1 MTAIKKN
8 LGNFAAIIGLVLI
21 AAGVSVY
28 ILGQQRMRFPFVQA
42 KPYQLKAEF
51 STAQAVVAGQGQ
63 TVRVSGVR
71 IGDIGGV
78 DLKNGHAVIKMDLDP
93 EYKDL
98 VHTNATALLRP
109 KTGLKDMFIDLQP
122 GGGDAPVA
130 KRGFTIPISATQPDV
145 NPDEVLSVLDTDTRE
160 YLQLLVNGL
169 GQGLKGR
176 GGDLRDLLAR
186 FEPNHRDLALV
197 NGQVATRRKQL
208 RHLVSSLNI
217 LSTELAK
224 HDDDL
229 ARLVNSSSAVFDS
242 FAKEQA
248 NVSSAV
254 HELPSTLSQTT
265 DTLNRVDTFAELL
278 GPTTEKLRPA
288 ARALAPANEAVR
300 PFAKEATPQ
309 LRKSIRPFVRESR
322 PLVRDLKP
330 VSVRAAVA
338 APSLTQVFMRFNHFL
353 NLLGYNP
360 GGKEGPDK
368 AARQEGYLFWLAW
381 LNHSATSLFS
391 NSDANGVF
399 RPVTIAAPCATLAQ
413 VLQAQPSLEFTS
425 VLTPL
430 LTDSKACNGGSNGGN
445 GPQLP
450 DIPKLPVSGKKLKGH
465 RN

>member
-1 MTAIKKN
+1 VTAIKKN
-8 LGNFAAIIGLVLI
+8 LGNFAAIVGLVLI

-28 ILGQQRMRFPFVQA
+28 ILGQQRMRFPFVQP

-78 DLKNGHAVIKMDLDP
+78 DLKNGHAVIKMDIDP

-186 FEPNHRDLALV
+186 FEPTHRDLARV
-197 NGQVATRRKQL
+197 NGEVATRRKQL

-330 VSVRAAVA
+330 VSTRAAAA
-338 APSLTQVFMRFNHFL
+338 APNLTQVFLRFNHFL

-368 AARQEGYLFWLAW
+368 ATRQEGYLFWLAW
-381 LNHSATSLFS
+381 LNHSATALFS

>member
-1 MTAIKKN
+1 M
-8 LGNFAAIIGLVLI
+8 
-21 AAGVSVY
+21 
-28 ILGQQRMRFPFVQA
+28 
-42 KPYQLKAEF
+42 
-51 STAQAVVAGQGQ
+51 
-63 TVRVSGVR
+63 
-71 IGDIGGV
+71 
-78 DLKNGHAVIKMDLDP
+78 
-93 EYKDL
+93 
-98 VHTNATALLRP
+98 
-109 KTGLKDMFIDLQP
+109 
-122 GGGDAPVA
+122 
-130 KRGFTIPISATQPDV
+130 
-145 NPDEVLSVLDTDTRE
+145 
-160 YLQLLVNGL
+160 
-169 GQGLKGR
+169 
-176 GGDLRDLLAR
+176 
-186 FEPNHRDLALV
+186 
-197 NGQVATRRKQL
+197 
-208 RHLVSSLNI
+208 
-217 LSTELAK
+217 
-224 HDDDL
+224 
-229 ARLVNSSSAVFDS
+229 
-242 FAKEQA
+242 
-248 NVSSAV
+248 

-330 VSVRAAVA
+330 VSTRAAAA
-338 APSLTQVFMRFNHFL
+338 APNLTQVFLRFNHFL

-381 LNHSATSLFS
+381 LNHSATALFS

-450 DIPKLPVSGKKLKGH
+450 DIPKLPVSGKKLLKGH

>member
-28 ILGQQRMRFPFVQA
+28 ILGQQRMRFPFVQP

-130 KRGFTIPISATQPDV
+130 KRGLTIPISATQPDV

-160 YLQLLVNGL
+160 YLQLMVNGL

-186 FEPNHRDLALV
+186 FEPTHRDLARV
-197 NGQVATRRKQL
+197 NGAVATRRKQL

-254 HELPSTLSQTT
+254 HELPSTLQQTT

-330 VSVRAAVA
+330 VSTRAAAA
-338 APSLTQVFMRFNHFL
+338 APNLTQVFLRFNHFL

-360 GGKEGPDK
+360 NGREGPGN

-381 LNHSATSLFS
+381 LNHSATALFS

-430 LTDSKACNGGSNGGN
+430 LTDSKACNGGGDGGN

>member
-1 MTAIKKN
+1 VTAIKKN

-28 ILGQQRMRFPFVQA
+28 ILSEQRLRFPFVQP

-78 DLKNGHAVIKMDLDP
+78 DLKDGHAVIKMDLDP

-169 GQGLKGR
+169 GHGLQGR

-186 FEPNHRDLALV
+186 FEPTHRDLARV
-197 NGQVATRRKQL
+197 NGAVATRRKQL
-208 RHLVSSLNI
+208 RHLVSSLNV

-322 PLVRDLKP
+322 PLVRDLRP
-330 VSVRAAVA
+330 VSTRAAAA
-338 APSLTQVFMRFNHFL
+338 APNLTQVFLRFNHFL

-368 AARQEGYLFWLAW
+368 ATRQEGYLFWLAW
-381 LNHSATSLFS
+381 LNHSATALFS

-413 VLQAQPSLEFTS
+413 VLQAQPALEFTS

-450 DIPKLPVSGKKLKGH
+450 DIPQLPVSGKKLKGH

>member
-1 MTAIKKN
+1 VTAIKKN

-28 ILGQQRMRFPFVQA
+28 ILHNQRMRFPFVQA

-78 DLKNGHAVIKMDLDP
+78 DLKDGHAVIKMDLDP

-98 VHTNATALLRP
+98 VHTNASALLRP

-130 KRGFTIPISATQPDV
+130 KRGFTIPIRATQPDV
-145 NPDEVLSVLDTDTRE
+145 NPDEILSVLDTDTRQ

-169 GQGLKGR
+169 GQGLNGR

-186 FEPNHRDLALV
+186 FEPTHRDLARV
-197 NGQVATRRKQL
+197 NGAVATRRKQL

-322 PLVRDLKP
+322 PLVRDLRP
-330 VSVRAAVA
+330 VSTRAAAA
-338 APSLTQVFMRFNHFL
+338 APNLTQVFLRFNHFL

-360 GGKEGPDK
+360 GGKEDPSK

-381 LNHSATSLFS
+381 LNHSATALFS

-430 LTDSKACNGGSNGGN
+430 LTDSQACNGGTNGGN

>member
-1 MTAIKKN
+1 M
-8 LGNFAAIIGLVLI
+8 
-21 AAGVSVY
+21 
-28 ILGQQRMRFPFVQA
+28 
-42 KPYQLKAEF
+42 
-51 STAQAVVAGQGQ
+51 
-63 TVRVSGVR
+63 
-71 IGDIGGV
+71 
-78 DLKNGHAVIKMDLDP
+78 
-93 EYKDL
+93 
-98 VHTNATALLRP
+98 
-109 KTGLKDMFIDLQP
+109 
-122 GGGDAPVA
+122 
-130 KRGFTIPISATQPDV
+130 
-145 NPDEVLSVLDTDTRE
+145 
-160 YLQLLVNGL
+160 
-169 GQGLKGR
+169 
-176 GGDLRDLLAR
+176 
-186 FEPNHRDLALV
+186 
-197 NGQVATRRKQL
+197 
-208 RHLVSSLNI
+208 
-217 LSTELAK
+217 
-224 HDDDL
+224 
-229 ARLVNSSSAVFDS
+229 
-242 FAKEQA
+242 
-248 NVSSAV
+248 

-330 VSVRAAVA
+330 VSTRAAAA
-338 APSLTQVFMRFNHFL
+338 APNLTQVFLRFNHFL

-360 GGKEGPDK
+360 GGKEDPSK

-381 LNHSATSLFS
+381 LNHSATALFS

-445 GPQLP
+445 APQLP
-450 DIPKLPVSGKKLKGH
+450 DIPKLPVSGKRLKGH

>member
-1 MTAIKKN
+1 VTAIKKN
-8 LGNFAAIIGLVLI
+8 LGNFAAIIVLVLLS
-21 AAGVSVY
+21 AVVSVY
-28 ILGQQRMRFPFVQA
+28 ILSEQRLHFPFFQP
-42 KPYQLKAEF
+42 KPYELKAEF

-63 TVRVSGVR
+63 TVRVAGVR

-78 DLKNGHAVIKMDLDP
+78 ELKDGHAVIKMDIDP
-93 EYKDL
+93 EYKDV

-130 KRGFTIPISATQPDV
+130 KRGFTIPIRSTQPDV
-145 NPDEVLSVLDTDTRE
+145 NPDEVLSVLDSDTRD

-186 FEPNHRDLALV
+186 FEPTHRDLARV
-197 NGQVATRRKQL
+197 NGAVATRRKQL

-217 LSTELAK
+217 LSKELAR

-229 ARLVNSSSAVFDS
+229 ARLVDSSSAVFGS

-288 ARALAPANEAVR
+288 ARKLAPANEAVR

-309 LRKSIRPFVRESR
+309 LRKSIRPFVREAR

-330 VSVRAAVA
+330 VSTQASKA
-338 APSLTQVFMRFNHFL
+338 APDLTQDFVRFNHFL

-368 AARQEGYLFWLAW
+368 ADRQEGYLFWLAW
-381 LNHSATSLFS
+381 LNHSATALFS
-391 NSDANGVF
+391 MSDANGTF

-430 LTDSKACNGGSNGGN
+430 LTDSHACNGGTNGGN

-450 DIPKLPVSGKKLKGH
+450 PVPTLPKGKKAIKEH